1 MPVSLQRRVVHES
14 PGELLHLGRVGA
26 VDGVVSSVRGVA
38 VTDVPRLG
46 IRCVPSRGTFA
57 ETNFRGLSLTMKVES
72 GQATIQ
78 REQRPELFQSW
89 CCCWGWLVVVVGC
102 DVVSEGGREEESAP
116 WRVQGHEV
124 RRRADRFSCTTSP
137 TNNIT
142 HHHHNHNDYH
152 Q

>member
-89 CCCWGWLVVVVGC
+89 CCWGWLVVVVGC